1 MNDEPGYSPLFY
13 FGLALMLIGLLGMA
27 LVGGAAGGM

>member
-1 MNDEPGYSPLFY
+1 MEEQGYSPLFY
-13 FGLALMLIGLLGMA
+13 IGLAMLLIGLLGMA